1 MLNKYSTFIISIFT
15 ATLLTFSN
23 LNAEVKVVASIKPI
37 HSLVSY
43 VMDGVGKPSIIVDGS
58 NSPHNFNLKP
68 SNAKDIENADII
80 FWVGEDIESF
90 LEKPLK
96 SISKKAKVIEM
107 MDIKGINKLKFRE
120 RNIFEEHEEHDDHGH
135 GKKDKHDDHGHGH
148 AHGEYDP
155 HIWLDPHNAEV
166 MVEEIAKQL
175 AAIDPQNAAAYKK
188 NSKNAIEDIE
198 KLIKE
203 TKKDMKKVLVTL
215 FFMMHINISKKNLM

>member
-1 MLNKYSTFIISIFT
+1 MLNRYSTFIISIFT
-15 ATLLTFSN
+15 STLLIFSN
-23 LNAEVKVVASIKPI
+23 VNAEVKVVASIKPI

-68 SNAKDIENADII
+68 SNAKAIENADII

-107 MDIKGINKLKFRE
+107 MDIKGIKKLKFRE

-135 GKKDKHDDHGHGH
+135 EKKR
-148 AHGEYDP
+148 
-155 HIWLDPHNAEV
+155 
-166 MVEEIAKQL
+166 
-175 AAIDPQNAAAYKK
+175 
-188 NSKNAIEDIE
+188 
-198 KLIKE
+198 
-203 TKKDMKKVLVTL
+203 
-215 FFMMHINISKKNLM
+215 